1 MSISDTSKAQRYAS
15 VAEVAAAQA
24 KLYADKLEN
33 APDYAQQ
40 AANSALSAAAS
51 AQVAVSAESVVN
63 DLAISAS
70 ESATSAAASAAE
82 AGNAAAAAVG
92 QCIRVPPGELVDP
105 LPAAASRINTFL
117 VFSEDGSVS
126 LMPESDVAI
135 LDSEGKI
142 PVSMIPAVAISQ
154 AFVVSSQ
161 EAMLSLDAQTGD
173 VAKRTDLGYSF
184 ILSAEPASTLSNWV
198 QLTDDVLAQLGL
210 PTGAT
215 QVGATDDSGGNTTVQ
230 GALGLK
236 VSISSLAAQNGELLV
251 GTCPDIATLR
261 TIEPTIDGQHI
272 TLKQHTSGTG
282 LGGGQFRSVV
292 NGASFTDN
300 NGTIIKTTGG
310 AAWLRMNADVVN
322 PLMFG
327 AIGDGV
333 TNDLTAINKAISSSS
348 NVNLLGRTYSISGG
362 SVEVYNSA
370 SCTLYNGKITEPAV
384 NNTAMMKVSGTGK
397 IIKDIIFDGSTG
409 LTSRGIVFSPGSTF
423 CKVVGCQFI
432 NLKMPGVGCSGDYV
446 NNVFC
451 SNITIDNNYFNN
463 CGNTGSNYDRNTM
476 ILDGVIQCTVSN
488 NRAINCNWGVF
499 FRKPYT
505 YPALTESYCLY
516 NRVIGNYFSAKG
528 GYPYNQCVSAQSQRH
543 FEVSGNSI
551 EGFLGNGIDNQRCDY
566 SRIIDNRINSGDDGV
581 FVGDLNFR
589 GHVIS
594 NNIITG
600 CSRGIRVYALAA
612 ASETDFKNQV
622 MVDLIISNNS
632 INDCTMYGIYIF
644 RTETTDV
651 FSGFNVSD
659 NVIDNSGT
667 RSTTTFAQSILLTGV
682 SNSVVSNNVI
692 RYSRQECIRFENCY
706 SINALGNNMLGH
718 DYINSGFY
726 GVYIDSAC
734 RGVILR
740 NTTVTAGSATGGAVR
755 ELGTNN
761 TVTGTRWNA
770 VASGVNATGT
780 GVVLADNVAF

>member
-24 KLYADKLEN
+24 KLYADKLES

-40 AANSALSAAAS
+40 AANSALAAAAS

-117 VFSEDGSVS
+117 VFSADGSVS

-161 EAMLSLDAQTGD
+161 AAMLSLDAQTGD

-310 AAWLRMNADVVN
+310 AAWLRFNYVTAT
-322 PLMFG
+322 PAMFG

-333 TNDLTAINKAISSSS
+333 AIDRVALNAAIAAENQVDGEGKTYLT
-348 NVNLLGRTYSISGG
+348 SGG
-362 SVEVYNSA
+362 D
-370 SCTLYNGKITEPAV
+370 ITVPANKTFFNATIKEPAV
-384 NNTAMMKVSGTGK
+384 NNTVMLRVTGSNSTVSRVT
-397 IIKDIIFDGSTG
+397 FDGSTG
-409 LTSRGIVFSPGSTF
+409 LTSRGILINAGLSDVNIYKCRG
-423 CKVVGCQFI
+423 I
-432 NLKMPGVGCSGDYV
+432 NLKKYLVGALGDYT
-446 NNVFC
+446 NNVFSTRIFIEKC
-451 SNITIDNNYFNN
+451 YAIN
-463 CGNTGSNYDRNTM
+463 CGSDATNFDRNTV
-476 ILDGVIQCTVSN
+476 LFDGVSN
-488 NRAINCNWGVF
+488 SAVRDCVFEQCNWGIS
-499 FRKPYT
+499 FRQPYT
-505 YPALTESYCLY
+505 YPALTDPYAFY
-516 NRVIGNYFSAKG
+516 NKVTGNLISAKA
-528 GYPYNQCVSAQSQRH
+528 GYPYNQGVSAQSQRH
-543 FEVSGNSI
+543 LEVHSNTI
-551 EGFLGNGIDNQRCDY
+551 EGFLGNAVDNQRCDF
-566 SRIIDNRINSGDDGV
+566 SRVTNNRLNSGDDGI
-581 FVGDLNFR
+581 FFGDLVCR
-589 GHVIS
+589 GHIAS
-594 NNIITG
+594 NNVITG
-600 CSRGIRVYALAA
+600 CQRGIRVYGLAA
-612 ASETDFKNQV
+612 ALPSDFTNQNMTDIV
-622 MVDLIISNNS
+622 ISNNT
-632 INDCTMYGIYIF
+632 IHDCTVVGVYIF
-644 RTETTDV
+644 RTEPTDN
-651 FSGFNVSD
+651 FNGFVIEGNT
-659 NVIDNSGT
+659 IDNSGT
-667 RSTTTFAQSILLTGV
+667 RGLAKNTQGILVTGLTGG
-682 SNSVVSNNVI
+682 VVSNNII
-692 RYSRQECIRFENCY
+692 RNTRLEGIRFVNCN
-706 SINALGNNMLGH
+706 SVVAGGNNV
-718 DYINSGFY
+718 SGFDFSNTAQA
-726 GVYIDSAC
+726 GIYIDSTS
-734 RGVILR
+734 RGVQLR
-740 NTTVTAGSATGGAVR
+740 NSTVYSSGGTGAAVR
-755 ELGTNN
+755 ENGINN
-761 TVTGTRWNA
+761 TVTGTRWNS
-770 VASGVNATGT
+770 VTTGVNATGT
-780 GVVLADNVAF
+780 GVVLADNVAY